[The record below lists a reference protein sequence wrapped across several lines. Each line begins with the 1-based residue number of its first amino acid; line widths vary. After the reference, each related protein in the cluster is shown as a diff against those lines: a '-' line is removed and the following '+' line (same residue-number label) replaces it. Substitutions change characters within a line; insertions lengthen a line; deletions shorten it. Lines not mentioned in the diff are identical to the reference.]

1 MWIYLSGNDGL
12 PPIILYDY
20 QAGRAGKYSQQFLEG
35 FHGMLQCDG
44 YQGYNKVDNV
54 LLVCCLAHCRRKFYE
69 AIPAER
75 RKKLK
80 LLDIN
85 SEEEI
90 KEPLLPKKE
99 EIPGMIPAEVGL
111 AYCNKLFFFE
121 KQFRDLTE
129 YSVAAKPS
137 VRKNGNHLSG

>member
-99 EIPGMIPAEVGL
+99 EIPP
-111 AYCNKLFFFE
+111 
-121 KQFRDLTE
+121 
-129 YSVAAKPS
+129 
-137 VRKNGNHLSG
+137 